1 MKPMLGPRGHVR
13 HLGKVCFGMLI
24 TKSPLHRIEQGGW
37 FASIIIFNTF
47 YVLVP
52 PPSPGVLALR
62 SQKHGVTVHDSA
74 FRPASFPKAFVRCTL
89 IARVLL
95 ISGISTFPFTPLTG
109 SLTATPRNKWL
120 STQS

>member
-24 TKSPLHRIEQGGW
+24 TKSPLHRIEQGDW

-52 PPSPGVLALR
+52 PP
-62 SQKHGVTVHDSA
+62 
-74 FRPASFPKAFVRCTL
+74 
-89 IARVLL
+89 
-95 ISGISTFPFTPLTG
+95 LTG
-109 SLTATPRNKWL
+109 SPCATLSKARCYSTRFCFSTCVPFPRH
-120 STQS
+120 S